1 MNIFITGS
9 NGFVGSHLKE
19 YLSQNY
25 SKYTLFVPPSY
36 ELDLADESAVDNYI
50 LSNKI
55 DIIIHLANRGG
66 GRDVADMKNIT
77 EYNLRI
83 FFNIAKHEKN
93 VKKIISFGSG
103 AEYGK
108 HKPIIDAKEE
118 DYLKEQPHDEYGFY
132 KSITSRY
139 IEKAENIVQLRIF
152 GAYGEYENYR
162 FKFISNAI
170 VKNLLK
176 LPIVIN
182 KNVYF
187 DYIYIDDLVK
197 MIDWFILNDSKEKI
211 YNVTT
216 GKKVDLITLANLVN
230 ETSDFNSD
238 IRVLNDGFNSEYTS
252 NNERLLKEMGT
263 FSFTSHKD
271 AISKMREYFCYNLG
285 NLDKETIINDPYLK
299 KIDNMWKNHPI
310 KSSLND

>member
-9 NGFVGSHLKE
+9 TGFIGSHLKE
-19 YLSQNY
+19 YLKNN
-25 SKYTLFVPPSY
+25 YTLYTPSSQ
-36 ELDLADESAVDNYI
+36 ELDLSDGKSVDRYI

-66 GRDVADMKNIT
+66 SIDSLDMTNIT

-108 HKPIIDAKEE
+108 HKPIVDIKEE
-118 DYLKEQPHDEYGFY
+118 EYLKDQPLDEYGFY
-132 KSITSRY
+132 KSVTSKY
-139 IEKAENIVQLRIF
+139 IEKSDNIVQLRVF

-162 FKFISNAI
+162 YKFISNAI
-170 VKNLLK
+170 VKNLLQ
-176 LPIVIN
+176 LPIIIN

-187 DYIYIDDLVK
+187 DYIYVNDLVEI
-197 MIDWFILNDSKEKI
+197 IDWFVHNESKEKI

-216 GKKVDLITLANLVN
+216 GKKIDLITLANIVN
-230 ETSDFNSD
+230 EVSDFKSEV
-238 IRVLNDGFNSEYTS
+238 RVLNDGLNNEYTS
-252 NNERLLKEMGT
+252 DNTRVLKEIGDYD
-263 FSFTSHKD
+263 FTSHKS
-271 AISKMREYFCYNLG
+271 AIRKMREYFKKHLG
-285 NLDKETIINDPYLK
+285 NLDIQTVKNDPYLK
-299 KIDNMWKNHPI
+299 KINHIWKG
-310 KSSLND
+310 K

>member
-9 NGFVGSHLKE
+9 SGFVGSHLKE
-19 YLSQNY
+19 YLGAKY
-25 SKYTLFVPPSY
+25 GDCKIFAPASK
-36 ELDLADESAVDNYI
+36 ELDLADEAAVDSYI
-50 LSNKI
+50 LSNNI

-66 GRDVADMKNIT
+66 GRDTADMKNIT

-108 HKPIIDAKEE
+108 HKPIVDVKEDE
-118 DYLKEQPHDEYGFY
+118 YLTALPFDEYGFY

-139 IEKAENIVQLRIF
+139 IEKCDNIVQLRIF

-162 FKFISNAI
+162 YKFITNAI

-187 DYIYIDDLVK
+187 DYIYIDDLVI
-197 MIDWFILNDSKEKI
+197 MIDWFIHNDARKKI
-211 YNVTT
+211 YNATT
-216 GKKVDLITLANLVN
+216 GQKIDLITLANMVN
-230 ETSDFNSD
+230 EVSDFQSE
-238 IRVLNDGFNSEYTS
+238 IRVLNDGLSNEYTS
-252 NNERLLKEMGT
+252 NNERIMREFGD
-263 FSFTSHKD
+263 FRFTSHKE
-271 AISKMREYFCYNLG
+271 AIAKMREYFSCNLD

-299 KIDNMWKNHPI
+299 ECEKIWK
-310 KSSLND
+310 KE

>member
-19 YLSQNY
+19 YLEKYHN
-25 SKYTLFVPPSY
+25 YTLFTPSSK
-36 ELDLADESAVDNYI
+36 ELDLSDEKAVDKYI
-50 LSNKI
+50 LENQI
-55 DIIIHLANRGG
+55 DIIIHTANRGG
-66 GRDVADMKNIT
+66 GRDTADMKSVT

-108 HKPIIDAKEE
+108 HKPIINAKE
-118 DYLKEQPHDEYGFY
+118 DDSLKALPLDEYGFY

-139 IEKAENIVQLRIF
+139 IEKTDNIVQLRIF

-162 FKFISNAI
+162 YKFISNAI
-170 VKNLLK
+170 VKNLLH
-176 LPIVIN
+176 LPITIN

-187 DYIYIDDLVK
+187 DYIYIDDLVR
-197 MIDWFILNDSKEKI
+197 MIDFFMHNDTKEKI

-216 GKKVDLITLANLVN
+216 GKKVDLITLAQYVN
-230 ETSDFNSD
+230 DVSDFQSEIHVMNEG
-238 IRVLNDGFNSEYTS
+238 LNNEYTS
-252 NNERLLKEMGT
+252 NNERILKELGN
-263 FSFTSHKD
+263 FQFTSHKN
-271 AISKMREYFCYNLG
+271 AIAKMRRYFQE
-285 NLDKETIINDPYLK
+285 NLDKLDIQTIKDDPYLK
-299 KIDNMWKNHPI
+299 AIDTMWKG
-310 KSSLND
+310 K

>member
-19 YLSQNY
+19 YLQKNY
-25 SKYTLFVPPSY
+25 ANYKLFTPSSK
-36 ELDLADESAVDNYI
+36 ELDLADEEVVDEYI

-66 GRDVADMKNIT
+66 GRDTVDMKNIT

-108 HKPIIDAKEE
+108 HKPIVDAKEE
-118 DYLKEQPHDEYGFY
+118 DYLQLQPLDEYGFY
-132 KSITSRY
+132 KSITSKY
-139 IEKAENIVQLRIF
+139 IEKSDSIVQLRIF

-170 VKNLLK
+170 VKNLLQ

-197 MIDWFILNDSKEKI
+197 MIDWFMHNEAKEKI

-216 GKKVDLITLANLVN
+216 GQKIDLLSLANIVN
-230 ETSDFNSD
+230 GVSDFKSD
-238 IRVLNDGFNSEYTS
+238 IRILNDGLNNEYTS
-252 NNERLLKEMGT
+252 SNDRILKEIGNFT
-263 FSFTSHKD
+263 YTSHKD
-271 AISKMREYFCYNLG
+271 AITKMREYFSYNFE
-285 NLDKETIINDPYLK
+285 NIDKDIIINDPYFR
-299 KIDNMWKNHPI
+299 KIDNIWKGR
-310 KSSLND
+310 K

>member
-9 NGFVGSHLKE
+9 NGFVGTHLKE
-19 YLSQNY
+19 YLSNLYLEY
-25 SKYTLFVPPSY
+25 SLFSPSSS
-36 ELDLADESAVDNYI
+36 ELDLANEIAVDDYI
-50 LSNKI
+50 LLNKI
-55 DIIIHLANRGG
+55 DVIIHLANKGG
-66 GRDVADMKNIT
+66 DRTTVNMKNVT

-118 DYLKEQPHDEYGFY
+118 DYLKSQPLDEYGFY
-132 KSITSRY
+132 KSITSKY
-139 IEKAENIVQLRIF
+139 IEKSQKIVQLRIF

-162 FKFISNAI
+162 FKFITNAI
-170 VKNLLK
+170 VKNLLQ

-182 KNVYF
+182 KNVLF

-197 MIDWFILNDSKEKI
+197 MIDWAIHNETKEKI

-216 GKKVDLITLANLVN
+216 GTKIDLISLANLVN
-230 ETSDFNSD
+230 ETSDFKSE
-238 IRVLNDGFNSEYTS
+238 IRVLNDGLNNEYTS
-252 NNERLLKEMGT
+252 NNEKILSEIGN
-263 FSFTSHKD
+263 FEFTTHKN
-271 AISKMREYFCYNLG
+271 AILKMRDYFKTNFE
-285 NLDKETIINDPYLK
+285 NLDKESIINDPYLK
-299 KIDNMWKNHPI
+299 EISNMWKG
-310 KSSLND
+310 K

>member
-9 NGFVGSHLKE
+9 NGFIGSHFKE
-19 YLSQNY
+19 YLKTSYKNY
-25 SKYTLFVPPSY
+25 NLFTPSSK
-36 ELDLADESAVDNYI
+36 ELDLHNEKQVDSYV

-66 GRDVADMKNIT
+66 GRDTLDMKNVT
-77 EYNLRI
+77 EYNLRM

-108 HKPIIDAKEE
+108 HKPIVEVKEE
-118 DYLKEQPHDEYGFY
+118 DYLQELPLDEYGFY
-132 KSITSRY
+132 KSIASRY
-139 IEKAENIVQLRIF
+139 IEKSEKMVQLRIF
-152 GAYGEYENYR
+152 GAYGEMEDYR
-162 FKFISNAI
+162 YKFISNAI
-170 VKNLLK
+170 VKNLLH

-197 MIDWFILNDSKEKI
+197 MIDWFVHNDAKEKI

-230 ETSDFNSD
+230 EISDFKSE
-238 IRVLNDGFNSEYTS
+238 IRVLNDGLNNEYTS
-252 NNERLLKEMGT
+252 NNERILHELG
-263 FSFTSHKD
+263 SFDFTRHKD
-271 AISKMREYFCYNLG
+271 AIMKMREYFRYNLDS
-285 NLDKETIINDPYLK
+285 LDKESIINDPYLK
-299 KIDNMWKNHPI
+299 AIDNMWK
-310 KSSLND
+310 KED

>member
-19 YLSQNY
+19 YLKKNY
-25 SKYTLFVPPSY
+25 SQYILFTPSSG
-36 ELDLADESAVDNYI
+36 ELDLSNELAVDNYI

-55 DIIIHLANRGG
+55 DIIIHLANKGG
-66 GRDVADMKNIT
+66 DRTTVNMKNIT

-108 HKPIIDAKEE
+108 HKPIIDAQEE
-118 DYLKEQPHDEYGFY
+118 DYLKSQPLDEYGFY
-132 KSITSRY
+132 KSITSKY
-139 IEKAENIVQLRIF
+139 IEKSQNIVQLRIF

-162 FKFISNAI
+162 FKFITNAI

-176 LPIVIN
+176 LPIIIN

-197 MIDWFILNDSKEKI
+197 MIDWTIHNEAKEKI

-216 GKKVDLITLANLVN
+216 GTKIGLISLANLVN
-230 ETSDFNSD
+230 ETSDFKSE
-238 IRVLNDGFNSEYTS
+238 IIVLNDGLNNEYTS
-252 NNERLLKEMGT
+252 NNQRILDEIGS

-271 AISKMREYFCYNLG
+271 AISKIREYFKTNLESV
-285 NLDKETIINDPYLK
+285 DKESIINDPYLRE
-299 KIDNMWKNHPI
+299 INNMWKD
-310 KSSLND
+310 KQ

>member
-9 NGFVGSHLKE
+9 KGFVGLHVSGYIE
-19 YLSQNY
+19 QNY
-25 SKYTLFVPPSY
+25 SHYNLFTPSSS
-36 ELDLADESAVDNYI
+36 ELDLAHEQKVDEYI

-66 GRDVADMKNIT
+66 GRDTTDMTNVT

-108 HKPIIDAKEE
+108 HKPIVEAKEE
-118 DYLKEQPHDEYGFY
+118 DYLNTQAFDEYGFY
-132 KSITSRY
+132 KSITSKY
-139 IEKAENIVQLRIF
+139 IEKSDNIVQLRIF

-197 MIDWFILNDSKEKI
+197 MIDWFIHNDAKEKI

-216 GKKVDLITLANLVN
+216 GKKVDLLTLADLVN
-230 ETSDFNSD
+230 KTSDFQSE
-238 IRVLNDGFNSEYTS
+238 IRVLNDGLNNEYTS
-252 NNERLLKEMGT
+252 NNERVMRELSDFK
-263 FSFTSHKD
+263 FTSHKD
-271 AISKMREYFCYNLG
+271 AIIKMREYFSYNLD
-285 NLDKETIINDPYLK
+285 NLDKEVIINDPYLK
-299 KIDNMWKNHPI
+299 EIDKIWKKEN
-310 KSSLND
+310 

>member
-1 MNIFITGS
+1 MDKMNIFITGS
-9 NGFVGSHLKE
+9 TGFVGSHLKE
-19 YLSQNY
+19 CLAKKYPKYKLFTPS
-25 SKYTLFVPPSY
+25 SK
-36 ELDLADESAVDNYI
+36 ELDLIDEEKVDRYI

-66 GRDVADMKNIT
+66 GRDTIDMKNVT
-77 EYNLRI
+77 EYNLRV
-83 FFNIAKHEKN
+83 FFNIVKHEKN

-118 DYLKEQPHDEYGFY
+118 DYLLEQPLDEYGFY
-132 KSITSRY
+132 KSITSKCIQRSD
-139 IEKAENIVQLRIF
+139 NIVQLRIF

-162 FKFISNAI
+162 YKFISNAI
-170 VKNLLK
+170 VKNLLH

-182 KNVYF
+182 KNVFF

-197 MIDWFILNDSKEKI
+197 MIDWFIHNESKEKI

-230 ETSDFNSD
+230 EVSDFKSD
-238 IRVLNDGFNSEYTS
+238 IRVLHDGLNNEYTS
-252 NNERLLKEMGT
+252 RNENVLKEIGN
-263 FSFTSHKD
+263 FKFTSHKD
-271 AISKMREYFCYNLG
+271 AIAKMREYFANGL
-285 NLDKETIINDPYLK
+285 NKLDIATVKDDPYLK
-299 KIDNMWKNHPI
+299 KIDTIWK
-310 KSSLND
+310 KD

>member
-1 MNIFITGS
+1 MNIFITGA
-9 NGFVGSHLKE
+9 NGFVGLHVRE
-19 YLSQNY
+19 YFQKNY
-25 SKYTLFVPPSY
+25 SNYSLFTPSSK
-36 ELDLADESAVDNYI
+36 ELDLADESAVDKYI

-66 GRDVADMKNIT
+66 GRDTVDMKNIT

-103 AEYGK
+103 AEYAK

-132 KSITSRY
+132 KSITSKY
-139 IEKAENIVQLRIF
+139 IEKCENIVQLRIF

-162 FKFISNAI
+162 YKFISNAI
-170 VKNLLK
+170 VKNLLH

-197 MIDWFILNDSKEKI
+197 MIDWFIHNESKEKI

-216 GKKVDLITLANLVN
+216 GKKVDLISLVSLVN
-230 ETSDFNSD
+230 ETSDFKSE
-238 IRVLNDGFNSEYTS
+238 IIVLNDGLNNEYTS
-252 NNERLLKEMGT
+252 NNDRLISELKDFE
-263 FSFTSHKD
+263 FTSHKN
-271 AISKMREYFCYNLG
+271 AIIKMREYFSYNFDK
-285 NLDKETIINDPYLK
+285 LDKELIINDPYLK
-299 KIDNMWKNHPI
+299 EINNMWKG
-310 KSSLND
+310 K

>member
-9 NGFVGSHLKE
+9 NGFVGSHLKV

-25 SKYTLFVPPSY
+25 SQYTLFVPPSY
-36 ELDLADESAVDNYI
+36 ELDLADEHAVDDYI

-66 GRDVADMKNIT
+66 GRDTLDMKNVT

-108 HKPIIDAKEE
+108 HKPIVEAKEE
-118 DYLKEQPHDEYGFY
+118 DYLNTQVFDEYGFY
-132 KSITSRY
+132 KSITSKY
-139 IEKAENIVQLRIF
+139 IEKTDKIVQLRIF

-197 MIDWFILNDSKEKI
+197 MIDWFIHNDAKEKI

-216 GKKVDLITLANLVN
+216 GKKVDLLTLADLVN
-230 ETSDFNSD
+230 ETSDFQSE
-238 IRVLNDGFNSEYTS
+238 IRVLNDGFNNEYTS
-252 NNERLLKEMGT
+252 NNEKVMRELSDFK
-263 FSFTSHKD
+263 FTSHKD
-271 AISKMREYFCYNLG
+271 AIIKMREYFSYNLD
-285 NLDKETIINDPYLK
+285 NLDKEVIINDPYLK
-299 KIDNMWKNHPI
+299 EIDKIWK
-310 KSSLND
+310 KEE

>member
-9 NGFVGSHLKE
+9 NGFIGTHLKE
-19 YLSQNY
+19 YLNKNY
-25 SKYTLFVPPSY
+25 SKYNLFTPSSK
-36 ELDLADESAVDNYI
+36 ELDLVNEEEVDNYI
-50 LSNKI
+50 LGNKI
-55 DIIIHLANRGG
+55 DIIIHLANKGG
-66 GRDVADMKNIT
+66 DRTTVDMKNVT

-103 AEYGK
+103 AEYSK
-108 HKPIIDAKEE
+108 HKPIVDAHEE
-118 DYLKEQPHDEYGFY
+118 DYLDAQPLDEYGFY
-132 KSITSRY
+132 KSITSKY
-139 IEKAENIVQLRIF
+139 IEKSDNIVQLRIF

-162 FKFISNAI
+162 FKFITNAI

-197 MIDWFILNDSKEKI
+197 MIDWVIHNEIKEKI

-216 GKKVDLITLANLVN
+216 GTKIDLISLANLVN
-230 ETSDFNSD
+230 ETSDFKSE
-238 IRVLNDGFNSEYTS
+238 IIVLNDGLNNEYSS
-252 NNERLLKEMGT
+252 NNQRILKEIGN
-263 FSFTSHKD
+263 FNFTSHKD
-271 AISKMREYFCYNLG
+271 AIQKMRNYFKENFD
-285 NLDKETIINDPYLK
+285 NLDKDCIINDPYLK
-299 KIDNMWKNHPI
+299 EINSMWKG
-310 KSSLND
+310 K

>member
-9 NGFVGSHLKE
+9 NGFVGTHLKE
-19 YLSQNY
+19 YLSNLYLEY
-25 SKYTLFVPPSY
+25 SLFSPSSS
-36 ELDLADESAVDNYI
+36 ELDLANEIAVDDYI
-50 LSNKI
+50 LLNKI
-55 DIIIHLANRGG
+55 DVIIHLANRGG
-66 GRDVADMKNIT
+66 DRTTVNMKNVT

-118 DYLKEQPHDEYGFY
+118 DYLKSQPLDEYGFY
-132 KSITSRY
+132 KSITSKY
-139 IEKAENIVQLRIF
+139 IEKSQKIVQLRIF

-162 FKFISNAI
+162 FKFITNAI
-170 VKNLLK
+170 VKNLLQ

-182 KNVYF
+182 KNVFF

-197 MIDWFILNDSKEKI
+197 MIDWAIHNETKEKI

-216 GKKVDLITLANLVN
+216 GTKIDLISLANLVN
-230 ETSDFNSD
+230 ETSDFKSE
-238 IRVLNDGFNSEYTS
+238 IRVLNDGLNNEYTS
-252 NNERLLKEMGT
+252 NNEKILSEIGN
-263 FSFTSHKD
+263 FEFTTHKN
-271 AISKMREYFCYNLG
+271 AILKMRDYFKTNLK
-285 NLDKETIINDPYLK
+285 NLDKESIINDPYLK
-299 KIDNMWKNHPI
+299 EISNMWKG
-310 KSSLND
+310 K

>member
-25 SKYTLFVPPSY
+25 SQYTLFAPPSY
-36 ELDLADESAVDNYI
+36 ELDLADGYAVDDYI

-66 GRDVADMKNIT
+66 GRDTIDMKNVT

-108 HKPIIDAKEE
+108 HKPIVEAKEE
-118 DYLKEQPHDEYGFY
+118 DYLNTQAFDEYGFY
-132 KSITSRY
+132 KSITSKY
-139 IEKAENIVQLRIF
+139 IEKSDNIVQLRIF

-197 MIDWFILNDSKEKI
+197 MIDWFIHNDTKEKI

-216 GKKVDLITLANLVN
+216 GKKVDLLTLADLVN
-230 ETSDFNSD
+230 VTSDFQSE
-238 IRVLNDGFNSEYTS
+238 IRVINDGLNNEYTS
-252 NNERLLKEMGT
+252 NNERVMGELGD
-263 FSFTSHKD
+263 FKFTSHKD
-271 AISKMREYFCYNLG
+271 AIIKMREYFSYNFD
-285 NLDKETIINDPYLK
+285 NLDK
-299 KIDNMWKNHPI
+299 
-310 KSSLND
+310 

>member
-9 NGFVGSHLKE
+9 NGFIGSHLKE
-19 YLSQNY
+19 YLNKIY
-25 SKYTLFVPPSY
+25 S
-36 ELDLADESAVDNYI
+36 NYI
-50 LSNKI
+50 LFTPSSKELNLLDEVAVENYILLNKI
-55 DIIIHLANRGG
+55 DIIIHLANKGG
-66 GRDVADMKNIT
+66 DRTTIDMKNVT

-103 AEYGK
+103 AEYSK
-108 HKPIIDAKEE
+108 HKAIIEAKEE
-118 DYLKEQPHDEYGFY
+118 DYLKSQPLDEYGFY
-132 KSITSRY
+132 KSITSKY
-139 IEKAENIVQLRIF
+139 IEKSQRIVQLRIF

-162 FKFISNAI
+162 FKFITNAI

-197 MIDWFILNDSKEKI
+197 MIDWVIHNEIKEKI

-216 GKKVDLITLANLVN
+216 GTKIDLISLANLVN
-230 ETSDFNSD
+230 ETSDFKSE
-238 IRVLNDGFNSEYTS
+238 IIVLNDGLNNEYSS
-252 NNERLLKEMGT
+252 NNQRILKEIGN
-263 FSFTSHKD
+263 FNFTSHKD
-271 AISKMREYFCYNLG
+271 AIQKMRNYFKENFD
-285 NLDKETIINDPYLK
+285 NLDKDCIINDPYLK
-299 KIDNMWKNHPI
+299 EINSMWKG
-310 KSSLND
+310 K